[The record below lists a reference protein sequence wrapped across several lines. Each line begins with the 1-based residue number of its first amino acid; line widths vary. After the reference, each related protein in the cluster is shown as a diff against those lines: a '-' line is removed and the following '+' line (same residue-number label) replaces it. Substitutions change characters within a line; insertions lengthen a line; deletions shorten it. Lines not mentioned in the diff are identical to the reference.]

1 MEIIKFF
8 WVVLFLS
15 LYSCNKQDKS
25 DRRTVFTSSGIEKK
39 TGEKF
44 ELQEIISKREDGL
57 NYRFRENTY
66 QLIPSENSVF
76 NLSVNDRI
84 YNTGLLLESAS
95 VNVWD
100 FKNKKRHIILIEGDD
115 YYGSVFY
122 AYLFENY
129 RLYDYGSF
137 NNQVKD
143 PEKQT
148 EPRTLDAAFDE
159 GVINIRISRDRHN
172 EDFRLKRNKEIPGFG
187 HQQYAALK
195 QSDFKI
201 IRRITS
207 DINQD
212 GKNDEILVY
221 ETDWNKRMSPSDFK
235 QYKIIIHLSDNN
247 SFLTLMNDRI
257 IEPYYPDNVA
267 TGFSDIKIRNPY
279 FTVEQTN
286 AGGGNMVS
294 SYITFKYDTRKRG
307 IYLHR
312 YSEISSVQSSG
323 DENEQRY
330 DLTTQDFGNISFEKF
345 DRMMM
350 R

>member
-8 WVVLFLS
+8 LVILFLS

-25 DRRTVFTSSGIEKK
+25 ERRTVFNPSHIEKN

-44 ELQEIISKREDGL
+44 ELQKIISKRDDDL
-57 NYRFRENTY
+57 NYRFPENTY
-66 QLIPSENSVF
+66 QLIPSEKSVF
-76 NLSVNDRI
+76 NVSVNDSI
-84 YNTGLLLESAS
+84 YDTGLLLESAS

-143 PEKQT
+143 PERET
-148 EPRTLDAAFDE
+148 EPRTLDAGFDK
-159 GVINIRISRDRHN
+159 GIINIRISRDHDS
-172 EDFRLKRNKEIPGFG
+172 EDFRLKRNKEIPGFS
-187 HQQYAALK
+187 HHYHAALK

-201 IRRITS
+201 IRRIMS

-221 ETDWNKRMSPSDFK
+221 ETDGNKRMSPSDFK

-294 SYITFKYDTRKRG
+294 SYITFKYDTKKRG